1 MIPREE
7 VKIIGSNCRSLMIFK
22 GDLNSAQKWE
32 GDTRLTSA
40 LIKVGKAARGMCSS
54 MHCWS

>member
-7 VKIIGSNCRSLMIFK
+7 VKIIRLQLQKSDDIQRRSQFSSEV
-22 GDLNSAQKWE
+22 GR
-32 GDTRLTSA
+32 GTRLNSA
-40 LIKVGKAARGMCSS
+40 LIKVGKATRGMCSF